1 MMNSKERMKSWESLK
16 LCEQVPWET
25 WKRILS
31 QTGFDIDKAKL
42 IAKKIAKKKAWLH
55 TKICHTKGIL

>member
-1 MMNSKERMKSWESLK
+1 MMNSKERMKSWESLS

-25 WKRILS
+25 WKRILN

-42 IAKKIAKKKAWLH
+42 IAKKIVRKSL
-55 TKICHTKGIL
+55 TSR